1 MPATLLALPPL
12 LHSVVY
18 SAINTA
24 VLAGAYTIPASLYPT
39 LLVTLSG
46 QIVLH
51 HGSAPT
57 LPAITACGGTHRPRQ
72 AWAAPGTRIVLFNI
86 RHGQWPRLFGDGAAA
101 LMDRWVSLYDL
112 LPAQDHGRLDVCHG
126 QLLWQPQ
133 QALNGLMALLTT
145 LAARHRHLAADM
157 VLPEFLWC
165 ADHAALCRHYHL
177 SERQLARRFQAAYGQ
192 SLRHHRRQ
200 LRSSRAIRYLL
211 HSTGPHETLA
221 DIALQHG
228 FYDQAHFQR
237 DIRHFCG
244 QTAHTLRHIAHHN
257 DNALWA
263 LQLAAIY
270 GSRLLAA
277 QGF

>member
-24 VLAGAYTIPASLYPT
+24 VPAGAYTIPASLYPT

-177 SERQLARRFQAAYGQ
+177 SERQLARRFQAAYG
-192 SLRHHRRQ
+192 
-200 LRSSRAIRYLL
+200 
-211 HSTGPHETLA
+211 
-221 DIALQHG
+221 
-228 FYDQAHFQR
+228 
-237 DIRHFCG
+237 G
-244 QTAHTLRHIAHHN
+244 QIP
-257 DNALWA
+257 
-263 LQLAAIY
+263 
-270 GSRLLAA
+270 
-277 QGF
+277 